1 MIKKPSP
8 KRQIELIIYAV
19 ITVTGLL
26 YFGLT
31 IWLRKLINIPVAVF
45 YILLPYIMIAVL
57 NATQTLLEKS
67 RYKEEIARW
76 EKEIEDEEKKDEQ
89 NGRYEKPN
97 IWQIGLFAVCALVW
111 AAVEGVGLIR
121 EMIQEKS
128 LIMFLPDTVCF
139 ITLLIIGLVITKIT
153 YNVWKGRVFTESNS
167 RLIYF
172 MGFILV
178 LSVLIQQHYWDSTE
192 MVPNSTVGM
201 YFMGF
206 GALILFF
213 GSLFD
218 IAIKMKNDRDLTI

>member
-19 ITVTGLL
+19 IIITGAL
-26 YFGLT
+26 YFCLT
-31 IWLRKLINIPVAVF
+31 LWLRKIINIPAAVF
-45 YILLPYIMIAVL
+45 YILLPFIMIAVL
-57 NATQTLLEKS
+57 NLTQTLLEKG
-67 RYKEEIARW
+67 RYKDEITRW
-76 EKEIEDEEKKDEQ
+76 EKEIEEEEIKDEQ
-89 NGRYEKPN
+89 NGKIEKPN
-97 IWQIGLFAVCALVW
+97 IWQIGLFAACALVW
-111 AAVEGVGLIR
+111 AGVEVVGTAR
-121 EMIQEKS
+121 DMIQEKS
-128 LIMFLPDTVCF
+128 FTMFIPDLVCTL
-139 ITLLIIGLVITKIT
+139 TLLIIGLVITKIT
-153 YNVWKGRVFTESNS
+153 YNVWKGKVFTESNS
-167 RLIYF
+167 KLIYF

>member
-31 IWLRKLINIPVAVF
+31 IWLRKLINIPAAFF
-45 YILLPYIMIAVL
+45 YILLPFLMVAVL
-57 NATQTLLEKS
+57 NATQTILEKS
-67 RYKEEIARW
+67 RYKDEIARW
-76 EKEIEDEEKKDEQ
+76 EKEIEEEEKKDEQ
-89 NGRYEKPN
+89 NGKIEKPN
-97 IWQIGLFAVCALVW
+97 IWQIGLFAACALVW
-111 AAVEGVGLIR
+111 AAVEGVGLVMD
-121 EMIQEKS
+121 MIQEKS
-128 LIMFLPDTVCF
+128 FIMFLPDTVCF
-139 ITLLIIGLVITKIT
+139 FTLLAIGLVITKIT
-153 YNVWKGRVFTESNS
+153 YNVWKGKVFTESNS

-178 LSVLIQQHYWDSTE
+178 VSVLIQLHYWDSTE